1 VREGHQKEKRK
12 AEEMHSSNKPQ
23 SLLAPNKKWGLF
35 LFLVVFLCG
44 LGTRLYDLKDPP
56 LDYAA
61 TRQLRSALIA
71 RGKYYQWAE
80 NVPEWKREIALKQ
93 GRHSM
98 IEPTIMENL
107 VAATY
112 WIVGGEYVWIARIYS
127 AVFWSLGG
135 IALFLLLR
143 EMVSVDGALIGLIYY
158 LFNPFGLVASRTFQ
172 PDPLMTALIIFSWW
186 TFYRWYQSRTWK
198 WALWTGAAAGSA
210 MLVKSTAV
218 FFLLGGMGLLI
229 LTTRSFKETWKDLQV
244 WTVAGVAGLPVL
256 AYHLY
261 GVFVVGTLGKQFQ
274 GRFIPELLKTSTY
287 YRRLLNALTGVSGHD
302 LLFYLGIIGLLYY
315 LGKKEFWF
323 VVGIW
328 VGYLFYCLFFTYHS
342 ITHYYYHLPLIPL
355 LSLGFSGIADIIIS
369 RLENL
374 HLPNLVKLTI
384 RGGVIVLVVLGV
396 GGGHYLFQEEEYRH
410 EPDFYYQ
417 VANFVPRESNKIVLS
432 QDYGYRISYYGW
444 ITPKVWLGTED
455 LVVKKLRGSS
465 LQDFTDKFQS
475 YVEGYDYFII
485 TRKQEFRRQ
494 QALYEELHNN
504 YQVHK
509 QGGGYIIFD
518 LNRPRGD

>member
-1 VREGHQKEKRK
+1 MQ
-12 AEEMHSSNKPQ
+12 SSNKPQ

-35 LFLVVFLCG
+35 FFLVIFLCG

-112 WIVGGEYVWIARIYS
+112 WVVGGEYVWIARIYS

-135 IALFLLLR
+135 IALFLLLK

-186 TFYRWYQSRTWK
+186 TFYRWCQTRTWK

-218 FFLLGGMGLLI
+218 FFLLGGMGLVI
-229 LTTRSFKETWKDLQV
+229 LTERSFKETWKDLQV
-244 WTVAGVAGLPVL
+244 WTIAGLAGLPVL

-274 GRFIPELLKTSTY
+274 GRFLPTLLTEAFY
-287 YRRLLNALTGVSGHD
+287 YKQILDYQVTVAGHAVI
-302 LLFYLGIIGLLYY
+302 LIIGLLGFGYFISRKS
-315 LGKKEFWF
+315 LKF
-323 VVGIW
+323 VLGIW
-328 VGYLFYCLFFTYHS
+328 LGYLLYCMVFTYHS
-342 ITHYYYHLPLIPL
+342 ITHSYYHLPLIPL
-355 LSLGFSGIADIIIS
+355 LAITLSGSIEFLLSKLRSFNDLLGYFVRFCCLVLVILSVSGGYFLLFS
-369 RLENL
+369 ENL
-374 HLPNLVKLTI
+374 RN
-384 RGGVIVLVVLGV
+384 
-396 GGGHYLFQEEEYRH
+396 

-444 ITPKVWLGTED
+444 IKPKVWLGTED
-455 LVVKKLRGSS
+455 LVVKQLRGSS

-494 QALYEELHNN
+494 QALYEELHGN